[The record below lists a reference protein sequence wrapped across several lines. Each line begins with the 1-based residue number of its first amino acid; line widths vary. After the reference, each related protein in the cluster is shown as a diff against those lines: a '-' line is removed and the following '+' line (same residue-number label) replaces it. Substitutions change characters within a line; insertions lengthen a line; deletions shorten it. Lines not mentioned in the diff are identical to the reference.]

1 MALHKVT
8 FANANPRSVGD
19 GRVNSLPAKARHFN
33 DLVDGLGPVA
43 TKYHFTGVTAL
54 AAAGTL
60 VKNTFYHVTDTDAA
74 TYTLPTRASSVA
86 GDTIHMLYIA
96 AVANGQTQVY
106 SGASSDETFTV
117 GSAVIRTTGATGS
130 AVGLIKSVDVSVAAD
145 YRLNVVGLTNGGPG
159 IGSTI
164 TFTYNGTSWG
174 CSAHMESSGTGVAA
188 NLSVFA

>member
-1 MALHKVT
+1 MALTKVS
-8 FANANPRSVGD
+8 FQNSSPRGEGD
-19 GRVNSLPAKARHFN
+19 NRVNSIPAKAKHFN
-33 DLVDGLGPVA
+33 DLIDGLGPVS
-43 TKYHFTGVTAL
+43 TKYHFTGITTLSAEATL
-54 AAAGTL
+54 AA
-60 VKNTFYHVTDTDAA
+60 NTFYHVTDTDAA
-74 TYTLPTRASSVA
+74 TYTLPARAVSKA
-86 GDTIHMLYIA
+86 GDTIHLLYIA

-145 YRLNVVGLTNGGPG
+145 YRLNVVGLTNAGPG